1 MRKAWYHFFKTRE
14 VGRGVGGGGKYEC
27 FSSVYVT
34 TDATRNWIGVLKPP
48 SADFQV
54 KIYIRS
60 KYQYC
65 TNLGGFKTGG
75 AILRNH
81 RQFYLEQDNMN

>member
-1 MRKAWYHFFKTRE
+1 MRKAGYHFFKTRE
-14 VGRGVGGGGKYEC
+14 VGRGVGGGGVNMSE
-27 FSSVYVT
+27 
-34 TDATRNWIGVLKPP
+34 W
-48 SADFQV
+48 V